1 MGIDMDAGGDR
12 TGRSDRNAAA
22 GPVEHDVGPDPG
34 TGADPHVAENNDA
47 LVDARA
53 LAEAEFAGALPA
65 IEQRILQR
73 QAAAKLGAL
82 SCIAPAVQRQHSLPT
97 QSPGRQHGPPDRTT
111 L

>member
-47 LVDARA
+47 GVDARA
-53 LAEAEFAGALPA
+53 LAEAEYAGALPA
-65 IEQRILQR
+65 IEQRILPR
-73 QAAAKLGAL
+73 QAAAKLGAHL
-82 SCIAPAVQRQHSLPT
+82 CIAHEAERPEGL
-97 QSPGRQHGPPDRTT
+97 GRTSVV
-111 L
+111 